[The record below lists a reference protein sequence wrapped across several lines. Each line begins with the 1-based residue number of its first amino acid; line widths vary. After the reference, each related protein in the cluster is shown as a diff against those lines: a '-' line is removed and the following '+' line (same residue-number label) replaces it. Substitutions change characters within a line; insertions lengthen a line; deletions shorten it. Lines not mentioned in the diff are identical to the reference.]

1 MNGMCYH
8 RGKFGEVQG
17 QCFSPDEL
25 AHTAIAPKMQWLTKK
40 WFISS
45 RDNGQRGLFGD
56 SAPCHPLSGI
66 QADRAE
72 QLPCGTL
79 AVAVQRERSNGT
91 GTAS

>member
-1 MNGMCYH
+1 MNGMRH
-8 RGKFGEVQG
+8 HHGKFGEVQV

-25 AHTAIAPKMQWLTKK
+25 AYTAIAPKMQWLTKK

-45 RDNGQRGLFGD
+45 RDNGQRGLFGG

-72 QLPCGTL
+72 RLPCVTL
-79 AVAVQRERSNGT
+79 TVAVQRERSSGT
-91 GTAS
+91 RTAS